1 MKKKYNIALVWKMWG
16 RVTVEAESEKEA
28 REIALGPAPLPEG
41 HYVDDSVSID
51 EDAEIE
57 VSDIDPA

>member
-1 MKKKYNIALVWKMWG
+1 MREYRISLVWEMWG
-16 RVTVEAESEKEA
+16 YITVEAESEKEA

-51 EDAEIE
+51 EEAGIEVAEIE
-57 VSDIDPA
+57 